1 MYSLYRF
8 AINEEK
14 GNHSKVYALK
24 RRDNIFE
31 LVVKIYEESSFSIYE
46 KERNILILIDENQ
59 GKDNVCFLMFKNII
73 FNQNMFVI
81 PKEIKT
87 NNLCF
92 LFFDYLP
99 KLGLYNY
106 ISETGTKIKEDH
118 AKYLCYV
125 LLKFIEKLHSIKIS
139 HNFIDIYN
147 ILFDNDFNPKLIHF
161 SEASMVNNTNQEK
174 KYNQDLF
181 DLGQVLAAML
191 TSGKFGS
198 IGYDEN
204 ENVYRIYNKTLNSE
218 QEGYEESNFWN
229 NIMESQ
235 DIKISEQFIN
245 FFHILRDAKN
255 NDKSVNIS
263 NLLKNEW
270 LSEINNDIKKYQEIF
285 KTDFQ
290 CLYDKIIEDE
300 EIERELDFQFSDFIE
315 LEHQESLT
323 TEEKKNLV
331 DIKTIMKD
339 IKELNINNN
348 DYFKP
353 RIDDFNYLEINILN
367 EENKDIKEAINI
379 LMKNIK
385 QAIYEEYE
393 DKEIKV
399 DIKDETNNSFKICYY
414 IEPLDN
420 NYEGIKFLDEK
431 FERKI
436 KNNRKLEIG
445 IELVEGNKNL
455 FEQKKINQYYLYFK
469 RLFIDM
475 EDFHEHMKFLKE
487 IIKNTLKIKN

>member
-1 MYSLYRF
+1 
-8 AINEEK
+8 
-14 GNHSKVYALK
+14 
-24 RRDNIFE
+24 
-31 LVVKIYEESSFSIYE
+31 
-46 KERNILILIDENQ
+46 
-59 GKDNVCFLMFKNII
+59 
-73 FNQNMFVI
+73 
-81 PKEIKT
+81 
-87 NNLCF
+87 
-92 LFFDYLP
+92 
-99 KLGLYNY
+99 
-106 ISETGTKIKEDH
+106 
-118 AKYLCYV
+118 
-125 LLKFIEKLHSIKIS
+125 
-139 HNFIDIYN
+139 
-147 ILFDNDFNPKLIHF
+147 
-161 SEASMVNNTNQEK
+161 MVNNTNQEK

-198 IGYDEN
+198 IGFDEN
-204 ENVYRIYNKTLNSE
+204 VNVYRIYNKTLNSE

-255 NDKSVNIS
+255 NDKSVNIN

-399 DIKDETNNSFKICYY
+399 DIKDETNNSFKICYD
-414 IEPLDN
+414 IEPLGN
-420 NYEGIKFLDEK
+420 NYEGIKFLYSK

-445 IELVEGNKNL
+445 DELIEGNKNS
-455 FEQKKINQYYLYFK
+455 FEQKKINQYHLYFK
-469 RLFIDM
+469 RILIDM
-475 EDFHEHMKFLKE
+475 EDFYEHLKFLKE
-487 IIKNTLKIKN
+487 ITKNTLKIKN